1 MDSRAPSAPRPRFGC
16 DGSWLM
22 ASLAKVSSTSFRFCL
37 LKPSSTRR
45 RTVSLFW
52 SVVMVDPLSFVT
64 ETGRGS
70 QGPGG
75 HLAGTG
81 ARTVRLVPR
90 ERPRQRASGRA
101 CATPVDGAVC
111 NDLALLA
118 RHWRTPS
125 FAHRNAGSQGA
136 CGAPRRHWGSDGASG
151 PEERPRCTP
160 DCQEHKG
167 LFRAFV
173 PLADPLQTNRSS
185 SAHPCA
191 QELD

>member
-90 ERPRQRASGRA
+90 ERPRQRASGCA
-101 CATPVDGAVC
+101 CATPVDGAAC

-118 RHWRTPS
+118 RHWRTPYS
-125 FAHRNAGSQGA
+125 RIGTLAHRGPVGHLAGTGARTVRRVRRNDLGVLPILRNTSAIPSANAN
-136 CGAPRRHWGSDGASG
+136 W
-151 PEERPRCTP
+151 
-160 DCQEHKG
+160 HKMWI
-167 LFRAFV
+167 
-173 PLADPLQTNRSS
+173 
-185 SAHPCA
+185 
-191 QELD
+191 